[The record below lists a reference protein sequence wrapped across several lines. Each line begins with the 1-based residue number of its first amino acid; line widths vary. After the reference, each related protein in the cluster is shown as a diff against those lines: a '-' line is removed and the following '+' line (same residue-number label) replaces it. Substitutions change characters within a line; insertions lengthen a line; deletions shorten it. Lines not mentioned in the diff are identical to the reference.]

1 MSNTKQSW
9 WSRLWNGPQKPE
21 PAPKKTNTSTKP
33 TSSEPYVFITVRGKK
48 FHYDADC
55 PALKNAWVYN
65 EVIKMDLSK
74 ARKSGR
80 TACNKCCWEYLHK

>member
-9 WSRLWNGPQKPE
+9 WSRLWNGPQEQE
-21 PAPKKTNTSTKP
+21 PTPKKTSPSPKP
-33 TSSEPYVFITVRGKK
+33 TSNEPYVFITLHGKK

-55 PALKNAWVYN
+55 TALNSAWSENKVF
-65 EVIKMDLSK
+65 KMGLSK

-80 TACNKCCWEYLHK
+80 TACNKCCWDYLHE